1 MSQTNGSPVTPPTRH
16 QVHDLVSRAASSNGG
31 LTGRSS
37 FNNGVSLHRM
47 SESVSFTS
55 AKKIVDA
62 CKDHED
68 RMYLGTIDGSMVV
81 SVNFNHDPPSLSSA
95 TGPTKKKKRQR
106 DPHEEAADHAVE
118 RVKRGLSVES
128 GLTEELLQHARVAV
142 HGLLTA
148 VKGAHGESVIESYG
162 LSFKAPE
169 GGTVATNPTA
179 AHPPSSRPRL
189 ILSARIAPGV
199 AVPLKMLFAALGTKC
214 CQDGMFTVQDSSTLA
229 TGFNLP
235 LSEQAQAAVSHG
247 QKAVSLFATVS
258 Q

>member
-1 MSQTNGSPVTPPTRH
+1 MPE
-16 QVHDLVSRAASSNGG
+16 
-31 LTGRSS
+31 
-37 FNNGVSLHRM
+37 SL
-47 SESVSFTS
+47 SFTS
-55 AKKIVDA
+55 AKKIVDS
-62 CKDHED
+62 CKDNED
-68 RMYLGTIDGSMVV
+68 RMYIGTIDGAMII
-81 SVNFNHDPPSLSSA
+81 SVNFNHEPPSLSSP
-95 TGPTKKKKRQR
+95 TVPTKKKKRQR
-106 DPHEEAADHAVE
+106 DPHEEAADSAVE
-118 RVKRGLSVES
+118 RVKRGLSAEA
-128 GLTEELLQHARVAV
+128 GLTEELLRHARVAV
-142 HGLLTA
+142 YGLLTA

-169 GGTVATNPTA
+169 GGTVATTPTA
-179 AHPPSSRPRL
+179 AHSSSSRPRL